1 MGAFKVKIV
10 ERQGGLIF
18 EAFKT
23 TVDQSLTN
31 LSKFVASRHREKKRV
46 TATKDV
52 GSCRDQK
59 RDQRM
64 WVRSISKFY
73 LFLKIDL
80 PEVLNKIGGWYKHG
94 GLRVS
99 KKE

>member
-1 MGAFKVKIV
+1 VGAFKVKIV

-64 WVRSISKFY
+64 WAAAGVQLEKT
-73 LFLKIDL
+73 LKTIKAEL
-80 PEVLNKIGGWYKHG
+80 V
-94 GLRVS
+94 VVVVT
-99 KKE
+99 